1 MVQRGRKGSRAD
13 LTHKDLAKALKQK
26 QQCKMCDKV
35 ENRLLVEEKLITKLT
50 RNVGSKHA
58 GSSTCLGCGAE
69 LICGGGGVAKT
80 SEVGCPGP

>member
-35 ENRLLVEEKLITKLT
+35 ENRLLVEGKTYYQANTERWKQ
-50 RNVGSKHA
+50 
-58 GSSTCLGCGAE
+58 TCWEQYLSWLWC
-69 LICGGGGVAKT
+69 
-80 SEVGCPGP
+80 